1 MGIHIFERIA
11 MRLLLC
17 TALLALPATALAQST
32 ACTDSTVHFEY
43 QMSPPARWL
52 PDTASG
58 VHPTAAVRDPA
69 NLIQFVVDTL
79 GVPQPRT
86 FRALKVADSALVAE
100 ARRTFASWR
109 YTPGLLN
116 ECRVRQLVQTPIGR

>member
-1 MGIHIFERIA
+1 MGIHIFRKTT

-17 TALLALPATALAQST
+17 TALLALPAIAVAQSP

-43 QMSPPARWL
+43 QMFRPAQWL
-52 PDTASG
+52 ADTALA

-69 NLIQFVVDTL
+69 NVIQFVVDTL

-86 FRALKVADSALVAE
+86 FRTLKVADSTLVAE
-100 ARRTFASWR
+100 ARRTLSSWR

-116 ECRVRQLVQTPIGR
+116 GCRVRQLVQTPIGR

>member
-1 MGIHIFERIA
+1 

-17 TALLALPATALAQST
+17 TALLALPAIAFTQSP
-32 ACTDSTVHFEY
+32 ACGDSTVHFEY
-43 QMSPPARWL
+43 QMSPPARWVA
-52 PDTASG
+52 DTAAA

-86 FRALKVADSALVAE
+86 FRALKVADSALVAD
-100 ARRTFASWR
+100 ARRTFSSWR
-109 YTPGLLN
+109 YAPGLLN
-116 ECRVRQLVQTPIGR
+116 GCRVRQLVQTPIGR

>member
-1 MGIHIFERIA
+1 

-17 TALLALPATALAQST
+17 TALLAFPAIAIAQSP
-32 ACTDSTVHFEY
+32 ACADSTVHFEY
-43 QMSPPARWL
+43 QVSPSARWIT
-52 PDTASG
+52 DTALAA
-58 VHPTAAVRDPA
+58 HPTTNVRDPA
-69 NLIQFVVDTL
+69 NLIQFVVDTF

-109 YTPGLLN
+109 YTPGRLN
-116 ECRVRQLVQTPIGR
+116 GCRVRQVVQTPIGR

>member
-1 MGIHIFERIA
+1 
-11 MRLLLC
+11 MRLLFC
-17 TALLALPATALAQST
+17 AALLALPGIAFAQAT

-43 QMSPPARWL
+43 QMSRPARWL
-52 PDTASG
+52 RDTASA

-69 NLIQFVVDTL
+69 NLIQFVVDTF

-100 ARRTFASWR
+100 ARRIFTSWR
-109 YTPGLLN
+109 YAPGLLN
-116 ECRVRQLVQTPIGR
+116 ACRVRQLVQTPIGR